1 MSSYVSEAQEMTRR
15 YALAEYDA
23 RTAHP
28 GHHQHHQGRAGHLPG
43 ARRHR
48 LADGLR
54 RMADRLDQ

>member
-15 YALAEYDA
+15 YAVAEYDERAA
-23 RTAHP
+23 RQVRHR
-28 GHHQHHQGRAGHLPG
+28 HHQGRAGHLPG

-54 RMADRLDQ
+54 RVADRLDQ